1 MLHRSGFALRT
12 AGGRQLEHSRGRIG
26 PTLSRVWLVCNGEK
40 HPTEAWKRPLGV
52 TQKGQW

>member
-40 HPTEAWKRPLGV
+40 HPREAWKRPLGV